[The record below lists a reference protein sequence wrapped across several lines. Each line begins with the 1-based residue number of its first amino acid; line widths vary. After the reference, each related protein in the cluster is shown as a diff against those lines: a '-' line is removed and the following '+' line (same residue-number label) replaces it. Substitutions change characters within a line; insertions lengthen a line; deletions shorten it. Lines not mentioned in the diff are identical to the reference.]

1 MDKLDKWLKKIS
13 CRVIVS
19 QSSESRYYA
28 IGSTIIRV
36 SGHIANN
43 SDGDFTIII
52 DRNNNYLLYNPTSK
66 SIHVISYNEVKL
78 FIKSIIL
85 CFETFSVGNPRL
97 HQQLY
102 VDNANLQRENAKL
115 SKHIQSLEKMLVG
128 IPSHENVKLS
138 EIDPSHRRLF
148 IHRLTK
154 NQRQRIRAIFRLS
167 SLKELTDSQL
177 ESIFTFSEFQTWI
190 IP

>member
-13 CRVIVS
+13 CRTVMS
-19 QSSESRYYA
+19 QSSESRYYV

-43 SDGDFTIII
+43 SDGNFTIII
-52 DRNNNYLLYNPTSK
+52 DRNNNYLLYNSTSK

-102 VDNANLQRENAKL
+102 LDNANLQKENAKL
-115 SKHIQSLEKMLVG
+115 SKRIQSLEKLLVG
-128 IPSHENVKLS
+128 VPIHENVKLN
-138 EIDPSHRRLF
+138 EVNPSHRQLF

-154 NQRQRIRAIFRLS
+154 NQRQRIKEVFKLP

-177 ESIFTFSEFQTWI
+177 ESIFTFSEFQKWI